1 MTVCVECGR
10 AVAATVERRDVGGV
24 QSADSVRLARCG
36 GCGAV
41 CDKYE
46 EYDGLLVLL
55 DAMLLRRAALRH
67 LFCNSAAAATAP
79 HGPPRRAAVLAAL
92 AALGWLAGL
101 RPAGPVPRRAAVL
114 ALAAAAGALP
124 CVALRVA
131 CGLRGAALRTAAVVA
146 LDVAFPLAAL
156 ALVWGPVPHHILHT
170 GAALLYLCVLYHAA
184 LILPQQQQQQTATTA
199 TSTTTTTAATEEK
212 KEKKKTD

>member
-10 AVAATVERRDVGGV
+10 PVAATVERRDVGGV
-24 QSADSVRLARCG
+24 QTADSVRLARCG

-46 EYDGLLVLL
+46 EYDALLVLL

-67 LFCNSAAAATAP
+67 LLCNSAVAAPAGA
-79 HGPPRRAAVLAAL
+79 PRRAVALAAL

-101 RPAGPVPRRAAVL
+101 RPTGSVWRRAAVL

-124 CVALRVA
+124 CLVLRV
-131 CGLRGAALRTAAVVA
+131 RGVLDARALRTAAVAA

-156 ALVWGPVPHHILHT
+156 ALVWGPVPHHILHI
-170 GAALLYLCVLYHAA
+170 GAALLYLSVLYNAA
-184 LILPQQQQQQTATTA
+184 LILSQPTTVA
-199 TSTTTTTAATEEK
+199 AAATQEQEEQGN
-212 KEKKKTD
+212 KEEQERCRR